1 MVRSLKIAAAL
12 LLFAAPAFAPS
23 ALAQGQGP
31 GWFVPGGQPPAQSA
45 TSRPQPA
52 RPTQPTRPSQPPP
65 LQMQPQAQQQDPQ
78 QPEPPPLEVQLPP
91 LPDLPALARGVAP
104 PSPVIG
110 VLGVP
115 DIMRAASAAKQV
127 EKIITERREKL
138 NEDAQ
143 KEQGSWRDLQQSLAT
158 QRAGLSPDQIR
169 TKERELQDRITNAQK
184 QLRDRNRFI
193 QEAAQ
198 VGLAQIERML
208 IGVIRQVAES
218 RGMNLVLR
226 REQVAL
232 NVNEFDIT
240 EAVVDQ
246 LNKVLP
252 SVALPPD
259 GVSAVAFMAPGGA
272 GGVPATPPATTVA
285 NPSGGTAPAPVPATS
300 PAPAPAPT
308 PAPGP
313 RR

>member
-1 MVRSLKIAAAL
+1 MHRSIKIAATL
-12 LLFAAPAFAPS
+12 LLFAAPAM
-23 ALAQGQGP
+23 AQGQGP
-31 GWFVPGGQPPAQSA
+31 GWFVPGGQPAAQNP
-45 TSRPQPA
+45 TPRPQTA
-52 RPTQPTRPSQPPP
+52 RPTQPARPAPPP
-65 LQMQPQAQQQDPQ
+65 VQMQPQQPPQEAQ

-91 LPDLPALARGVAP
+91 LPELPALPRGVAP
-104 PSPVIG
+104 PTPVIG

-127 EKIITERREKL
+127 EKTITERREKL

-143 KEQGSWRDLQQSLAT
+143 KEQASWRDMQQSLAT
-158 QRAGLSPDQIR
+158 QRAGLSADQIR
-169 TKERELQDRITNAQK
+169 VKERELQDRITNAQK

-252 SVALPPD
+252 SVVLPPD
-259 GVSAVAFMAPGGA
+259 GVSAVAFMAPGGP
-272 GGVPATPPATTVA
+272 GGVPATPPVPTLAT
-285 NPSGGTAPAPVPATS
+285 PSVTN
-300 PAPAPAPT
+300 

>member
-1 MVRSLKIAAAL
+1 MHRSIKIATAL
-12 LLFAAPAFAPS
+12 LLFAAPAM
-23 ALAQGQGP
+23 AQGQGP
-31 GWFVPGGQPPAQSA
+31 GWFVPGGQPAAQNA
-45 TSRPQPA
+45 TPRPPPA
-52 RPTQPTRPSQPPP
+52 RPGQPTRAVPPP
-65 LQMQPQAQQQDPQ
+65 VQMPPPQQQQEAQ
-78 QPEPPPLEVQLPP
+78 QPEPPPLDVQLPP
-91 LPDLPALARGVAP
+91 LPELPALPRGVAP
-104 PSPVIG
+104 PTPVIG

-127 EKIITERREKL
+127 EKTIIERREKL

-143 KEQGSWRDLQQSLAT
+143 KEQASWRDMQQSLAT

-169 TKERELQDRITNAQK
+169 AKERELQDRITNAQK

-252 SVALPPD
+252 TVVLPPD
-259 GVSAVAFMAPGGA
+259 GVSAVAFMAPGGP
-272 GGVPATPPATTVA
+272 GGVPAT
-285 NPSGGTAPAPVPATS
+285 SPVPTLATPS
-300 PAPAPAPT
+300 VT
-308 PAPGP
+308 NPAPGP